1 MCWCMQRS
9 RGEFSERFAS
19 NQGIVTGDDSEL
31 AATAY
36 THGAMESELDVQVR
50 IIPYATL
57 F

>member
-1 MCWCMQRS
+1 MQRS